1 MRIAALAAALACAA
15 LPAAAADEIA
25 QQLEQGLKLYQGGEV
40 SRAIEEV
47 SFALAQMRQKKAEL
61 LAEVFPEAP
70 QGWKASEPESQAGG
84 AALMGGGVSASRGY
98 TQKDGKG
105 RAEVEVVTDSPLIQ
119 SVAMILS
126 NPMFLQS
133 GQHGQLVRVNGEKA
147 LLKGEGKR
155 AELQAIV
162 NNKALLKAVVR
173 NHDQAAELARSLA
186 QGVDMARLKE
196 MTQ

>member
-1 MRIAALAAALACAA
+1 MAALLWCLCLAAVPA
-15 LPAAAADEIA
+15 AAAADEVA
-25 QQLEQGLKLYQGGEV
+25 QQLERSLKLYEDGKV
-40 SRAIEEV
+40 SQAIEEV

-61 LAEVFPEAP
+61 LGELFPDAP
-70 QGWKASEPESQAGG
+70 EGWKAAKAKSQAGG
-84 AALMGGGVSASRGY
+84 AALMGGGVSASRSY

-105 RAEVEVVTDSPLIQ
+105 QAEVEVVTDSPLIQ

-133 GQHGQLVRVNGEKA
+133 GQHGKLVRINGEKA
-147 LLKGEGKR
+147 LLKDEGKR

-162 NNKALLKAVVR
+162 NNKALMKAVVR

-186 QGVDMARLKE
+186 QGVDMERLKE

>member
-1 MRIAALAAALACAA
+1 MAALLLCLCLAAV
-15 LPAAAADEIA
+15 PAAAAEDEVA
-25 QQLEQGLKLYQGGEV
+25 RQLQRSLQLYEDGKV
-40 SRAIEEV
+40 SQAIEEV

-61 LAEVFPEAP
+61 LGELFPDAP
-70 QGWKASEPESQAGG
+70 EGWKAAKAKSQAGG